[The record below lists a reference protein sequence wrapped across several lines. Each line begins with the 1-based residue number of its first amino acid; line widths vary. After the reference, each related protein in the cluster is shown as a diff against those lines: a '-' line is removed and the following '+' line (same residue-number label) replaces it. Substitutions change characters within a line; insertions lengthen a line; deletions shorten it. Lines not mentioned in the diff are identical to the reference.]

1 MNIFK
6 IKTCNSDLI
15 LDLDRDISRSVAEVK
30 KCGLKNVANLP
41 FNFDRGTCASV
52 LNDTPKA
59 LLCFD
64 YNENYA
70 CHM

>member
-1 MNIFK
+1 MTSKLKLYIRL
-6 IKTCNSDLI
+6 LI
-15 LDLDRDISRSVAEVK
+15 LDLDRDISRSVAEVQ
-30 KCGLKNVANLP
+30 KCGLKNVATLP

-52 LNDTPKA
+52 LNDIPKA